1 MEKISKNIDSIA
13 SEERFKR
20 SLRNKEARRLSGPE
34 KTFASMINTA
44 GRKAYFDEYFY
55 GIPLEDQELPQIE
68 GISDIKATQTFQ
80 EGYQR
85 GAFLVSVGNVPEE
98 YQNINNV
105 INTDRND
112 IMSIKLDRLNH
123 ILTEEISK
131 VISEEVKDTD
141 VQFVTITAVD
151 ISSDL
156 SYAKV
161 YFTNLIDK
169 DREKVTKALNNA
181 SSFIRGK
188 LFGRVEIRKMPE
200 LTFVYDESIEYGNKI
215 EKIIEEIKEDGE

>member
-1 MEKISKNIDSIA
+1 
-13 SEERFKR
+13 
-20 SLRNKEARRLSGPE
+20 
-34 KTFASMINTA
+34 
-44 GRKAYFDEYFY
+44 
-55 GIPLEDQELPQIE
+55 
-68 GISDIKATQTFQ
+68 
-80 EGYQR
+80 
-85 GAFLVSVGNVPEE
+85 
-98 YQNINNV
+98 
-105 INTDRND
+105 
-112 IMSIKLDRLNH
+112 MSIKLDRLNH

-131 VISEEVKDTD
+131 VISEEVKDPE
-141 VQFVTITAVD
+141 VNFVTITAVD

-161 YFTNLIDK
+161 YFTNLIDT

-200 LTFVYDESIEYGNKI
+200 LTFIYDESIEYGKKI